1 MWITSG
7 SVSAGRAIPDPP
19 LAATCKDD
27 YKQTENRG
35 NRALQKITLPERP
48 DWRAHAEEV
57 GFTFADM
64 HGEPYWDETSA
75 YALSLEQIENDIEDP
90 STELHGMCR
99 EAVAEIIASEELMTR
114 LAIPEAHRDL
124 VAESWR
130 RGDPEIYGRFDLA
143 YDGQRPAKLLEYNAD
158 TPTSLYE
165 SAAFQ
170 WQWLEDQLK
179 AGVLPEGT
187 DQFNGIH
194 EALVARFA
202 AVFEPDSDLHFT
214 A

>member
-1 MWITSG
+1 M
-7 SVSAGRAIPDPP
+7 
-19 LAATCKDD
+19 
-27 YKQTENRG
+27 
-35 NRALQKITLPERP
+35 QKTTLPERP

-90 STELHGMCR
+90 STELHAMCR
-99 EAVAEIIASEELMTR
+99 EAVAEIIASEELMAQ

-143 YDGQRPAKLLEYNAD
+143 YDGARPAKLLEYNAD
-158 TPTSLYE
+158 TSSRCEFYI
-165 SAAFQ
+165 
-170 WQWLEDQLK
+170 K
-179 AGVLPEGT
+179 
-187 DQFNGIH
+187 
-194 EALVARFA
+194 
-202 AVFEPDSDLHFT
+202 
-214 A
+214 